1 MPRTRSD
8 RLADLGELQL
18 QVLQLL
24 SDAGE
29 GTVYDVL
36 ERFPDAHRP
45 RYTTVLTVL
54 RNLEK
59 KGLVGHRTMDRT
71 YVFRPVMEPQQVRSQ
86 VLRDVLERAFGG
98 SPHDLMAALLD
109 VDAVTPE
116 VLAELKALIVER
128 EVRQDDR

>member
-1 MPRTRSD
+1 MSRTRSD
-8 RLADLGELQL
+8 RVADLGELQL

-24 SDAGE
+24 FDAGE

-36 ERFPDAHRP
+36 DRFPEVHRP

-59 KGLVGHRTMDRT
+59 KGLVAHRTVDRT
-71 YVFRPVMEPQQVRSQ
+71 YVFRPVMEPAQVRSQ
-86 VLRDVLERAFGG
+86 VLKDVLDRAFGG
-98 SPHDLMAALLD
+98 SAHDLMAALLD

-116 VLAELKALIVER
+116 VLTELKALIEER
-128 EVRQDDR
+128 EVREDDA